1 MEYGYIRISRKQQSL
16 DRQER
21 NIKAEY
27 PNAIIVE
34 EIFTGTKLE
43 GRVQFNKLLNK
54 VKKGDTIIFDS
65 VSRMS
70 RNSEEGIK
78 LYEEL
83 FNAGVELIFLK
94 ENYINTS
101 TYKKAL
107 NNNIALTGTAV
118 DSILRGINEYLMNLA
133 KEQIKIAFDQAEKEV
148 QDLRQRTREGLET
161 ARLNG
166 KQIGIKKGS
175 KLVTKKS
182 IEIKKEIK
190 RLSRDFEGTLNDID
204 VMRLTRVA
212 RNTYYKY
219 KRELQ
224 LEINNEIEGDE

>member
-83 FNAGVELIFLK
+83 FTAGVELIFLK

-212 RNTYYKY
+212 
-219 KRELQ
+219 
-224 LEINNEIEGDE
+224 

>member
-16 DRQER
+16 DRQRR
-21 NIKAEY
+21 NIKAIY
-27 PNAIIVE
+27 PNAVIIE

-43 GRVQFNKLLNK
+43 GRAQFNKLLNK
-54 VKKGDTIIFDS
+54 IKKGDTIIFDS

-70 RNSEEGIK
+70 RNSEEGFK

-94 ENYINTS
+94 ENYINTA

-107 NNNIALTGTAV
+107 SNNIALTGTSV
-118 DSILRGINEYLMNLA
+118 DSILRGVNEYLMDLA
-133 KEQIKIAFDQAEKEV
+133 KEQIRIAFDQAEKEV

-182 IEIKKEIK
+182 IEIKREIK
-190 RLSRDFEGTLNDID
+190 RLSRDFEGTLNDVD
-204 VMRLTRVA
+204 VMKITRIA

-224 LEINNEIEGDE
+224 LEIDNEIGGDN